1 MNKTEL
7 IELIAKNAELS
18 KREAHNALE
27 AIFAVITENLKVEN
41 EVAITKFGTFKI
53 SHRASREGFNPLT
66 KIAISIA
73 ASKIPTFKA
82 GKSFK
87 EAIK

>member
-7 IELIAKNAELS
+7 IELIAKKAELS
-18 KREAHNALE
+18 KREAHKSLD
-27 AIFAVITENLKVEN
+27 AILDTITENLKDDKE
-41 EVAITKFGTFKI
+41 ISLTGFGTFRI

-82 GKSFK
+82 GKSLK
-87 EAIK
+87 EAVK